1 MSYTTGHYMK
11 AVPFRPKR
19 NACLKP
25 DGGHISA
32 TQPAAIKLRCESGAS
47 CSSSHFAV
55 MEVQPAFRRRH
66 VKKSSDSASIV
77 LGPQPDTEEDGSALD
92 FPEVRC
98 QGTFSKCSNW
108 CEVCSAL
115 TFVFVRSQEYVRAV
129 PSRRPDIFPDLKEPK
144 QPMPNPMPADPEM
157 PDEEEEEERK
167 KSPGEPGTDPDEDED
182 NPKPAK
188 KDDEE
193 DA

>member
-47 CSSSHFAV
+47 CSSSHFAA
-55 MEVQPAFRRRH
+55 MEVQLVLCRRH
-66 VKKSSDSASIV
+66 VKKSSDGASIV
-77 LGPQPDTEEDGSALD
+77 LGPQPDTEEEGSALD
-92 FPEVRC
+92 FPE
-98 QGTFSKCSNW
+98 
-108 CEVCSAL
+108 
-115 TFVFVRSQEYVRAV
+115 EYVRAV

-157 PDEEEEEERK
+157 PDEEEEEEERK